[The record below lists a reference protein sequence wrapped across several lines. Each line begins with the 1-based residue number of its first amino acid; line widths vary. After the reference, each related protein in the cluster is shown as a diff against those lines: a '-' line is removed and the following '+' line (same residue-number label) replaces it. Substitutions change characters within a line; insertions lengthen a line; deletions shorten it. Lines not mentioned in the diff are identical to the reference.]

1 MTNPSISS
9 SSSGNESSRSQKP
22 KKSLLLPLTTRRLA
36 AWTVEMTLLI
46 TSGLVP
52 LGLGMMI
59 NSRTEINRVPLNPVV
74 VLAERAIARPLA
86 LPVNYGSRNVAWP
99 TNILWTLALLA
110 PTSLTCWQFYLL
122 SKNGST
128 TTKRWFGVRVV
139 NSENAAPGCG
149 AIILREG
156 LGRWAIPLTTAY
168 LIWRYSFIFPN
179 IPLLTSLT
187 LIIILAETI
196 GWPNQKNRRSLH
208 DQIAGTY
215 TIDLR
220 NKAVNTSEEIS
231 SNGLINAEI
240 QASIPTQKPTGIK
253 KPVNPNIVLFI
264 VGLSSML
271 AVLTTL
277 IGTQIYIQSQESAR
291 RTEQINTQK
300 FLEISK
306 LLNASANISNE
317 DRQRVILALG
327 ALNDRQSIKALV
339 NELVKETDLKT
350 LDTIQQALTNTGLK
364 AIPELKRMNQF
375 LASELQSMGQTP
387 NTQFRQ
393 NQLILT
399 QQVMRKILSIDS
411 GKLENVDLSYIQMGL
426 QKSDNSTNTDN
437 NLSNLTLKNLDL
449 SGVIFKGANLQEI
462 NFENTRFR
470 SPGEDRRWDTYDDIT
485 ADLSNTDLRKAN
497 LNNANLSRIV
507 MNRSNLSRATLNKAN
522 LSSTRLYFAN
532 LSSSQLVGANLS
544 NAILENASLTGGD
557 ISDANLVEVDL
568 YAANLSRISAIG
580 TQLSYANLSKTDW
593 QGADLSEAY
602 LDHANLSNAN
612 LSATRL
618 TGANLRN
625 SNLEN
630 ANLRN
635 ADLSRADLRNTNI
648 TGADFQGALLS
659 AAKQNPSDQF
669 VETPNLG
676 SQDALVKGVDFTK
689 AKNLDEK
696 QIAFICTQGAI
707 HPRCP

>member
-1 MTNPSISS
+1 MTNPSIR
-9 SSSGNESSRSQKP
+9 SGSNESTHSQKP

-59 NSRTEINRVPLNPVV
+59 NSRTEINRVPINPVV
-74 VLAERAIARPLA
+74 ALAERAIARPLA
-86 LPVNYGSRNVAWP
+86 LPVNHGSRNVAWP

-122 SKNGST
+122 SKTGST
-128 TTKRWFGVRVV
+128 TPKRWFGVGVV
-139 NSENAAPGCG
+139 NSENEPPGYG
-149 AIILREG
+149 AIIVREG

-187 LIIILAETI
+187 LIIILAETM

-220 NKAVNTSEEIS
+220 NKTGNSLEEITT
-231 SNGLINAEI
+231 NGLTNGETP
-240 QASIPTQKPTGIK
+240 ASIPTQKGNTIK
-253 KPVNPNIVLFI
+253 KPVNPNLVLFI
-264 VGLSSML
+264 VGLSSMF

-277 IGTQIYIQSQESAR
+277 IGTQIYIQSQESER
-291 RTEQINTQK
+291 RKEQINTQK

-327 ALNDRQSIKALV
+327 SLNDRQSIKALV

-350 LDTIQQALTNTGLK
+350 LDTIQLALTNTGLK

-375 LASELQSMGQTP
+375 LASELQSMGQTR

-399 QQVMRKILSIDS
+399 QEVMRKILSIDS

-426 QKSDNSTNTDN
+426 QQSNNSGNTDG

-449 SGVIFKGANLQEI
+449 SGVIFKGANLQGI

-532 LSSSQLVGANLS
+532 LSSSQLVGANLR

-635 ADLSRADLRNTNI
+635 ADLSRVDLRNTNI
-648 TGADFQGALLS
+648 AGADFQGALLS